1 MDPFTLL
8 AVARASFEAV
18 KAGVAIG
25 KEIQGVAKDLGSL
38 FDSVAHITR
47 LAAEP
52 PHASLLSGKTAE
64 QMAMEAYAAKAE
76 AEQMMAELKNHFVG
90 EYGIAAWDNILS
102 ETTKIKKAQKAAALQ
117 AEKDQEESLENMAGI
132 MLVVLAVALIL
143 AVIIFILYL
152 LLHR

>member
-8 AVARASFEAV
+8 AIAKASFEAV
-18 KAGVAIG
+18 KAGVAVG

-64 QMAMEAYAAKAE
+64 QVAMEAYAAKAE

-117 AEKDQEESLENMAGI
+117 AEKAQEQALENMASI
-132 MLVVLAVALIL
+132 LLVILAAALIL
-143 AVIIFILYL
+143 ATIAFALYL

>member
-1 MDPFTLL
+1 MDVFTLL
-8 AVARASFEAV
+8 AVAKASFEAV
-18 KAGVAIG
+18 KAGVSVG

-47 LAAEP
+47 IAAEP
-52 PHASLLSGKTAE
+52 PHVGLLSGKTAE

-76 AEQMMAELKNHFVG
+76 AEQLMVELKNHFVA
-90 EYGIAAWDNILS
+90 EYGIVAWDTILS

-117 AEKDQEESLENMAGI
+117 AEKDHDQAVENMAGI
-132 MLVVLAVALIL
+132 MLVVLAIVLIL
-143 AVIIFILYL
+143 TVIIFILYL

>member
-8 AVARASFEAV
+8 ALAKGSFEAV
-18 KAGVAIG
+18 KAGVAVG

-64 QMAMEAYAAKAE
+64 QIAMEAYAAKAE

-90 EYGIAAWDNILS
+90 EYGISAWDNILS
-102 ETTKIKKAQKAAALQ
+102 ETTKIKKAQKAAAMQ
-117 AEKDQEESLENMAGI
+117 AAKDQEAALENMAGI
-132 MLVVLAVALIL
+132 MLVLLAVGLLL

>member
-1 MDPFTLL
+1 MDPLTLL
-8 AVARASFEAV
+8 ALAKASYEAV
-18 KAGVAIG
+18 KAGVAVG

-47 LAAEP
+47 MAAEP
-52 PHASLLSGKTAE
+52 PHSSLLSGKTAE

-117 AEKDQEESLENMAGI
+117 AEKDHEQALENIAGI
-132 MLVVLAVALIL
+132 VLIVLAITLLI
-143 AVIIFILYL
+143 AAIISVLYL

>member
-1 MDPFTLL
+1 MDPLTLL
-8 AVARASFEAV
+8 ALAKASYEAV
-18 KAGVAIG
+18 KAGVAVG

-47 LAAEP
+47 MAAEP
-52 PHASLLSGKTAE
+52 PHASLMSGKTAE
-64 QMAMEAYAAKAE
+64 QVAMEAYAAKAE

-102 ETTKIKKAQKAAALQ
+102 ETTKIKKAQKAAAIQ
-117 AEKDQEESLENMAGI
+117 AEKDQEQALENMAGI
-132 MLVVLAVALIL
+132 LLIVLAAALIL
-143 AVIIFILYL
+143 ATIAFALYL

>member
-1 MDPFTLL
+1 MDPLTLL
-8 AVARASFEAV
+8 ALAKASYEAV
-18 KAGVAIG
+18 KAGVAVG

-47 LAAEP
+47 MAAEP
-52 PHASLLSGKTAE
+52 PHASLMSGKTAE

-90 EYGIAAWDNILS
+90 EYGIAAWDNIVS

-117 AEKDQEESLENMAGI
+117 AEKDQEQALENMASI
-132 MLVVLAVALIL
+132 LLIILAVGLIL
-143 AVIIFILYL
+143 ATIAFALYL